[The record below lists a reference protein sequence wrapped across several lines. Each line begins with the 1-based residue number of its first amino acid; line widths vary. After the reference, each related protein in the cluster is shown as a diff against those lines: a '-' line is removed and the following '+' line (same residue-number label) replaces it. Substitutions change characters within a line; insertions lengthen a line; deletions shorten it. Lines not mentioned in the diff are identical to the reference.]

1 MANMSYCRFQN
12 TLQDL
17 RDCAEHILDD
27 DLSREETRARIALV
41 DTCAE
46 ILETLGVDF
55 SGSVASKELDTARR
69 ELLDGEED

>member
-12 TLQDL
+12 TLRDL
-17 RDCAEHILDD
+17 RDCAEHILDP

-41 DTCAE
+41 DVCAD
-46 ILETLGVDF
+46 ILEELGVDF
-55 SGSVASKELDTARR
+55 SREDADRARK